1 MGNLGTKLYN
11 IQTLNSFTTKVIYA
25 ASKRYGATQANVTF
39 TVGREY
45 TGVSFFKNLSR
56 PPKLRILNI
65 IQPLIS
71 AGTPNAINDTY
82 VAFQVYDYTL
92 SAWRGPSCKRNS
104 VNDALTYVDYFLTTI
119 DLFGRKYG
127 NYYTGSGSQNTSF
140 SASGI
145 TVNFYD
151 RRSLYVSN
159 LGRSITA
166 VAGHN
171 PSAWLLGGS
180 DNKTFHFHGFLTL
193 AGYTGT
199 WCFYS
204 IAANGT
210 GVDFYHLLD
219 KAPYNTGIYPN
230 VSPYTNKLKSEWRYA
245 TFCNIDNLS
254 YTPRIRLADTGLGPI
269 KYYQGPVPGDA
280 FPVNAVFETDVWC
293 EYNPEDTA
301 NFFLTPLWSP
311 GGSAEESE
319 QGVAGTGAENYAP
332 EGWYGTS
339 VEHSYQ
345 YWTGSAWDPFS
356 YATYST
362 TPTLNTY
369 NISGPWPTPMD
380 ACGNGPKDRNP
391 IEVYATSFT
400 TTDDQ
405 LYTDST
411 GTTPLSSSGPMWYYS
426 LDNNFAF
433 TVGEG
438 GIVGIVSRC

>member
-1 MGNLGTKLYN
+1 
-11 IQTLNSFTTKVIYA
+11 
-25 ASKRYGATQANVTF
+25 
-39 TVGREY
+39 
-45 TGVSFFKNLSR
+45 
-56 PPKLRILNI
+56 
-65 IQPLIS
+65 
-71 AGTPNAINDTY
+71 
-82 VAFQVYDYTL
+82 
-92 SAWRGPSCKRNS
+92 
-104 VNDALTYVDYFLTTI
+104 
-119 DLFGRKYG
+119 
-127 NYYTGSGSQNTSF
+127 
-140 SASGI
+140 
-145 TVNFYD
+145 
-151 RRSLYVSN
+151 
-159 LGRSITA
+159 
-166 VAGHN
+166 
-171 PSAWLLGGS
+171 LLGGS

-280 FPVNAVFETDVWC
+280 FPVNAVFETQVWC

-301 NFFLTPLWSP
+301 NFFLTPIWSP
-311 GGSAEESE
+311 GGSTEESE
-319 QGVAGTGAENYAP
+319 QGVEGTEAANYAP

-339 VEHSYQ
+339 AEDSYQ
-345 YWTGSAWDPFS
+345 YWDGSSWDPYS

-362 TPTLNTY
+362 GPIYDMYTIYGP
-369 NISGPWPTPMD
+369 PWPTPMD
-380 ACGNGPKDRNP
+380 ACMNGPKGNRM
-391 IEVYATSFT
+391 EVYSPSFT
-400 TTDDQ
+400 TTDDR

-426 LDNNFAF
+426 LDNTFAF
-433 TVGEG
+433 TVGNDG
-438 GIVGIVSRC
+438 RVGIVSPC